1 MKVYVATI
9 PSNDIFEANTRI
21 LGVYKTEDEAEKA
34 VGIALVE
41 NASPGEMRSY
51 IEYCQDCREHDDEPV
66 NFSEYMM
73 DGAYYEILDF
83 EIAD

>member
-9 PSNDIFEANTRI
+9 PSNDIFEANTKI

-34 VGIALVE
+34 VSNGLTE
-41 NASPGEMRSY
+41 NASLGEMRNY
-51 IEYCQDCREHDDEPV
+51 FEYCQECLEHMDTPIT
-66 NFSEYMM
+66 FSEYMM
-73 DGAYYEILDF
+73 EDAYYEILDF

>member
-9 PSNDIFEANTRI
+9 QSNDVFEANTKI

-34 VGIALVE
+34 VGDELVE
-41 NASPGEMRSY
+41 NASKEEMRDY
-51 IEYCQDCREHDDEPV
+51 IEYCQDCLEQMDTPIT
-66 NFSEYMM
+66 FSKYMAE
-73 DGAYYEILDF
+73 DAYYEILDF